1 MKYLQTHSE
10 VIESFLNYI
19 KNQKE
24 EYNLNLQGLDEEQK
38 ITQDILHKLELE
50 KLEYKEQCKLMTILK
65 KNRRNR
71 RRHKDAIEELQPLI
85 DFFNS
90 SEGNK
95 LLKKMNDVLGSI
107 RKVENYHNRRI
118 YIPKSNLEK
127 FN

>member
-1 MKYLQTHSE
+1 MKCLQTHSE

-19 KNQKE
+19 RSQIE

-71 RRHKDAIEELQPLI
+71 RKYKDTIEELQPLI

-107 RKVENYHNRRI
+107 RRVENYHNRRI

>member
-71 RRHKDAIEELQPLI
+71 RRYKDAIEELQPLI

>member
-1 MKYLQTHSE
+1 MKS
-10 VIESFLNYI
+10 
-19 KNQKE
+19 K
-24 EYNLNLQGLDEEQK
+24 K